1 MQIAD
6 YQVAEPRVLRFC
18 ERLNESTRVNRLLIE
33 NGVDIAQSILM
44 RDTLEDYFIC
54 LTGVEANGTHFER
67 RGA

>member
-6 YQVAEPRVLRFC
+6 YQVAEPMVLRVC
-18 ERLNESTRVNRLLIE
+18 ERFNESANQSPLIE

-44 RDTLEDYFIC
+44 RDTLEDYFIR